1 MKKFWEKL
9 KTADIRDVGH
19 IFLFL
24 LAIVPAFFMRRKR
37 KDMWL
42 VSEYRMEARDN
53 GYWFYRY
60 MRRKHPERDV
70 VYAIDFASPD
80 YARVRRL
87 GECVNYGTLRHWIYY
102 LCARVNISS
111 QKSGKPNAAVC
122 YVLEVY
128 GLLKNKRV
136 FLQHGITK
144 DDAEMFYYDNTKMR
158 LFICGAKPEYEFIKE
173 KFGYPEGYVA
183 YTGFPRFDNLL
194 RPDRKTERLILAAPT
209 WRRWLY
215 QTSSDPYENRLSHI
229 EHTEYYRKWTEFLQ
243 SERLRELLE
252 RYDYKLVFFPHRNM
266 TESFASGKRIS
277 DRVRCATW
285 KDADIQQLMMKAA
298 CMITDYS
305 STAMDFAYM
314 KKPLLYYQF
323 DEAEYREK
331 HFKKGYFDYARNGFG
346 EVCAECGNLMDN
358 LEQILENGAQ
368 MTPKYLARVEDF
380 FVLRDRNN
388 CKRIYEQIMRL

>member
-24 LAIVPAFFMRRKR
+24 LAIVPAFFMKRKR

-42 VSEYRMEARDN
+42 VSEYQMEARDN

-60 MRRKHPERDV
+60 MRRCHPEQDV

-87 GECVNYGTLRHWIYY
+87 GECVDYGTLRHWIYY

-128 GLLKNKRV
+128 GLLRNTRV

-173 KFGYPEGYVA
+173 KFGYPKGYVA

-194 RPDRKTERLILAAPT
+194 RPDRETEKLILAAPT

-215 QTSSDPYENRLSHI
+215 ETSSNPYENRLSHI
-229 EHTEYYRKWTEFLQ
+229 EHTEYYQKWMGFLE

-266 TESFASGKRIS
+266 TESFSSGKQIS
-277 DRVRCATW
+277 DRVCCATW
-285 KDADIQQLMMKAA
+285 KDADIQPLMMKAA

-331 HFKKGYFDYARNGFG
+331 HFKKGYFDYREDGFG
-346 EVCAECGNLMDN
+346 EVCTEFGNLMDN
-358 LEQILENGAQ
+358 LEQILESGAQ
-368 MTPKYLARVEDF
+368 MTPKYLARVENF

-388 CKRIYEQIMRL
+388 CKRIYEQIVRL